1 MQATDIQEEIM
12 KVSIKLPA
20 VEGASEKNYGTY
32 SDLTKQDPLSTLK
45 AFCVNFLVK
54 LNIE

>member
-1 MQATDIQEEIM
+1 MQAADIQEEIM

-54 LNIE
+54 LKIE